1 LKIGQHVGQELS
13 VICFLTREVMIFIYL
28 LLKYYSD
35 NIIYNISEDL
45 DACTVDDGQR
55 EEALL

>member
-1 LKIGQHVGQELS
+1 
-13 VICFLTREVMIFIYL
+13 MIFIYL

-55 EEALL
+55 EEALLWKDH